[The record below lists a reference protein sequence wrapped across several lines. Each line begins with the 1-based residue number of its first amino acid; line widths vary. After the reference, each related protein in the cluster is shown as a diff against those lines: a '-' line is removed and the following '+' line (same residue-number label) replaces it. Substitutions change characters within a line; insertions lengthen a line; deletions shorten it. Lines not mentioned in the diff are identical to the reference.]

1 MFWDNLSVPSS
12 GFENPREACSLNMGF
27 VWGGVWAVKMSQYYG
42 VSQWGCGGWLD
53 GGECGSI
60 FNMLQCWATTTPLL
74 LFCCTLSFINPVLSF
89 LPLCSCECS
98 PVARYHTCQ
107 NFFYHGTSHPKLH
120 RLPCSLL
127 SQPLASTPLAEITL
141 LRIFTAHTLPCIN
154 SRSQQQAF
162 FRILEP

>member
-1 MFWDNLSVPSS
+1 VVIAIEFVSWLVQQFSATKITAMASCGPS
-12 GFENPREACSLNMGF
+12 
-27 VWGGVWAVKMSQYYG
+27 W
-42 VSQWGCGGWLD
+42 
-53 GGECGSI
+53 
-60 FNMLQCWATTTPLL
+60 LL
-74 LFCCTLSFINPVLSF
+74 LLSKTEITATSTVLCTFFSFSF

-162 FRILEP
+162 FRILEPWGWNW